1 MSELR
6 TLLWRALLDAGM
18 LIDDTRFDRVRL
30 EAAAASR
37 QHLRRAV
44 HGICGQEPAVVAD
57 SLGLSAGAIMRV
69 FGHGWQQAAGFAA
82 LAEVRASRA
91 GAISRLGALL
101 SLGIVLFDHVLDTFA
116 ERRAVLMEQLTP
128 ELFLASPTVTP
139 ARCGDTGIDFLV
151 ALAVEVVVGAQRLG
165 GRPEDGERFAR
176 VLDEMYRGER
186 ASLEARRV
194 GGPPS
199 PEVWEALRGKSA
211 LPATAVAVLAL
222 LGNPAASDAA
232 RDVVAAAAA
241 LVGEAFWIADDLVD
255 VPSDW
260 DADCW
265 SRPLWLL
272 LKRPGE
278 IPVIGQDA
286 VQRLLESGIAAAEAQ
301 RLGQTLA
308 KLAALSGASER
319 TLLRPVQAAV
329 RSWIEELPPACL
341 ALKPARP
348 DARPRPPIPSSPRR
362 PRCCCPHRRS
372 TTAR

>member
-128 ELFLASPTVTP
+128 ELFLASPTATP

-151 ALAVEVVVGAQRLG
+151 ALAVEVVAGAQRLG
-165 GRPEDGERFAR
+165 GLPKTANGS
-176 VLDEMYRGER
+176 RGCWTR
-186 ASLEARRV
+186 C
-194 GGPPS
+194 
-199 PEVWEALRGKSA
+199 
-211 LPATAVAVLAL
+211 TAVSGRAWRHGGSA
-222 LGNPAASDAA
+222 GRPRRRYGRRCAA
-232 RDVVAAAAA
+232 RA
-241 LVGEAFWIADDLVD
+241 
-255 VPSDW
+255 PCPRPRSPCSR
-260 DADCW
+260 CW
-265 SRPLWLL
+265 AIRRQAT
-272 LKRPGE
+272 RPGT
-278 IPVIGQDA
+278 
-286 VQRLLESGIAAAEAQ
+286 S
-301 RLGQTLA
+301 
-308 KLAALSGASER
+308 
-319 TLLRPVQAAV
+319 
-329 RSWIEELPPACL
+329 
-341 ALKPARP
+341 
-348 DARPRPPIPSSPRR
+348 
-362 PRCCCPHRRS
+362 
-372 TTAR
+372 

>member
-82 LAEVRASRA
+82 LAEVRASRVPEPSA
-91 GAISRLGALL
+91 RLGALL

-128 ELFLASPTVTP
+128 ELFLACTYRHSRG
-139 ARCGDTGIDFLV
+139 ACGDTGIDFLV
-151 ALAVEVVVGAQRLG
+151 ALAVEVVAGAQRLG

-232 RDVVAAAAA
+232 RDVVD
-241 LVGEAFWIADDLVD
+241 G
-255 VPSDW
+255 
-260 DADCW
+260 
-265 SRPLWLL
+265 
-272 LKRPGE
+272 G
-278 IPVIGQDA
+278 GG
-286 VQRLLESGIAAAEAQ
+286 SG
-301 RLGQTLA
+301 RGSVL
-308 KLAALSGASER
+308 
-319 TLLRPVQAAV
+319 
-329 RSWIEELPPACL
+329 
-341 ALKPARP
+341 
-348 DARPRPPIPSSPRR
+348 DRR
-362 PRCCCPHRRS
+362 
-372 TTAR
+372 